1 MSISRR
7 EFLEAAAAT
16 VTSAGVLDAGDG
28 KMPKRTLGRTG
39 AKVSILGF
47 GGGSRFLMY
56 KEEEKAGEALN
67 RAIDLGITY
76 IDSAATY
83 GNGRSEELIG
93 KYLGKRRKNVFL
105 VTKVGERKADAA
117 MRQIERS
124 LKLLKTD
131 YVNLLHIHSLTSEK
145 DLEAI
150 EAKDGVLNVLY
161 KLRDQKVARNIGI
174 TCHASPSALKL
185 ALERHDFNSTQMA
198 LNAARQGRSAGGGRL
213 KPGEVETETFEDVA
227 MPVAVRKKMGLT
239 AMKVFAQDVIIG
251 KAPIEKL
258 IRYSLSLPV
267 AAAVCGMPK
276 IEFLEENIR
285 IAKAFKPLKKE
296 EMRVLAENLSG
307 RYKVAVDRHFLNHVD
322 A

>member
-1 MSISRR
+1 
-7 EFLEAAAAT
+7 
-16 VTSAGVLDAGDG
+16 
-28 KMPKRTLGRTG
+28 
-39 AKVSILGF
+39 
-47 GGGSRFLMY
+47 
-56 KEEEKAGEALN
+56 
-67 RAIDLGITY
+67 
-76 IDSAATY
+76 
-83 GNGRSEELIG
+83 
-93 KYLGKRRKNVFL
+93 
-105 VTKVGERKADAA
+105 

-124 LKLLKTD
+124 LRLLKTD
-131 YVNLLHIHSLTSEK
+131 YVNLLHVHSLTGEK

-185 ALERHDFNSTQMA
+185 ALERHDFNCTQMA
-198 LNAARQGRSAGGGRL
+198 LNAARQGRSAGGGAL
-213 KPGEVETETFEDVA
+213 KPGEVETENFEDVA
-227 MPVAVRKKMGLT
+227 LPVALRKKMGVT
-239 AMKVFAQDVIIG
+239 AMKVFAQDVLIG

-276 IEFLEENIR
+276 LEFLEENIR

-296 EMRVLAENLSG
+296 EMRFLADSLSG
-307 RYKVAVDRHFLNHVD
+307 RYKWAVDRHFRDHVD